1 MGVARVGVRG
11 SGCVVSS
18 VGCRVW
24 HGRGQAREQY
34 LSKEMAPSN
43 RARQLVRLNRIEQSG
58 GFKTHVF
65 AAANTWVSKHEHVG
79 FEARQAVI
87 LFAKSSTAK
96 QATPPPTCI
105 VFDRFTNSQPHP
117 NMHQGF
123 SKYRQSLG
131 THTACQT
138 SPESSLL

>member
-34 LSKEMAPSN
+34 KEMAPSN

-58 GFKTHVF
+58 GFKTHVS
-65 AAANTWVSKHEHVG
+65 AAANTGVLKQE
-79 FEARQAVI
+79 R
-87 LFAKSSTAK
+87 STTGCDA
-96 QATPPPTCI
+96 PC
-105 VFDRFTNSQPHP
+105 
-117 NMHQGF
+117 
-123 SKYRQSLG
+123 
-131 THTACQT
+131 
-138 SPESSLL
+138 EE